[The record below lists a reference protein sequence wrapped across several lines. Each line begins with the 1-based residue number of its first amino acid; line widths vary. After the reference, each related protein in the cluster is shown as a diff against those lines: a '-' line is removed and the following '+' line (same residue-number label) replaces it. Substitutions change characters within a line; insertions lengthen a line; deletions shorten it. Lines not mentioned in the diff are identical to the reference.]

1 MNRVKNQA
9 GFTLIELVVVIVIL
23 GILAATAAP
32 RFIDLTDD
40 ARQSVMQGVDAAVR
54 SGSSLVRAKALVD
67 ATGGEDGTIESQGR
81 HYNINNGFISISN
94 AAGGNGSADSAANAV
109 GILGFLE
116 LSGDVTSSTNGTT
129 ITFTYQGA
137 TTPANCQVQYT
148 EATQGGEP
156 NIQTSISDCN

>member
-1 MNRVKNQA
+1 MMNRVKNQA

-81 HYNINNGFISISN
+81 HYNINNGYIAISGINSGD
-94 AAGGNGSADSAANAV
+94 ASDAANAA

-116 LSGDVTSSTNGTT
+116 LSGDVTSSTSGTT